1 VTGFAHNL
9 FLFVCSVVLALAFLA
24 GFVGCTHVVSSV
36 VKGVFL

>member
-1 VTGFAHNL
+1 VTGFAHHL
-9 FLFVCSVVLALAFLA
+9 FIFVCSAILASAFLA